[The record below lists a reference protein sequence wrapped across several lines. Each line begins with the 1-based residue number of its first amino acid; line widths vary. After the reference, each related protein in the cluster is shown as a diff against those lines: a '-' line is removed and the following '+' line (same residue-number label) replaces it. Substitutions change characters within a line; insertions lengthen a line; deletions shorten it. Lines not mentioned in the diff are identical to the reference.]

1 MDLRHLRIL
10 LLSAL
15 GLFASA
21 CPSPT
26 RAPVTRPEDALLGLS
41 SKVELRDDGDL
52 ASLRTAVAESLVWLR
67 SRPADH
73 RFIYGARQVSPAELR
88 TALERLHTRLQAD
101 LSPEQLWAVVLED
114 FELLEAA
121 GGEDG
126 QVLFTGYYEPTIEAS
141 LTRTAEYTVPI
152 HAAPADLIE
161 VPLEPFAERFKA
173 ERVFGRL
180 DGRKVV
186 PYWSRGDIR
195 GGRLDG
201 RKLELAWAKDPVAL
215 FFLEVQGS
223 GSLLLPDGTRRRLGY
238 AASNGRPYRSIGSLL
253 IQEGAIPKEEMS
265 MQALRAWLAANPEQ
279 RTRVLEHN
287 ESYVFFRF
295 LNTASVGSLG
305 RPVTAGRSIATDARL
320 FPKGGLAFIQ
330 TERPVRMADGSVQ
343 WKPLSRFVLN
353 QDTGGAI
360 RGAGRVDVFW
370 GAGPQAELAAG
381 MMKQK
386 GRLLFLVP
394 RPGRAAPLLAPQPLT
409 SPQ

>member
-26 RAPVTRPEDALLGLS
+26 RAPVTRPEDALLGLAR
-41 SKVELRDDGDL
+41 KMEPRDDGDVE
-52 ASLRTAVAESLVWLR
+52 SLRTAVAESLVWLR
-67 SRPADH
+67 SRPSDT
-73 RFIYGARQVSPAELR
+73 RFIYGARQVTLAELR
-88 TALERLHTRLQAD
+88 TALERLHARLQSN
-101 LSPEQLWAVVLED
+101 LTPEQLWAVVLED
-114 FELLEAA
+114 FEPLEAA

-152 HAAPADLIE
+152 HAAPSDLIE

-223 GSLLLPDGTRRRLGY
+223 GSLQLPDGTRRRLGY

-265 MQALRAWLAANPEQ
+265 MQALRAWLAANPQQ

-320 FPKGGLAFIQ
+320 FPKGGLAFIH

-343 WKPLSRFVLN
+343 WKPLARFVLN

-360 RGAGRVDVFW
+360 KGAGRVDVFW

-394 RPGRAAPLLAPQPLT
+394 RPGRAAPLIAPQPLT
-409 SPQ
+409 SAP